1 MMQTAVYRVQPGNG
15 VPRAQILNM
24 RFTSY
29 SDRCAPIILV

>member
-1 MMQTAVYRVQPGNG
+1 MMQTAVHRVQPGNG
-15 VPRAQILNM
+15 VLVLNPEYL